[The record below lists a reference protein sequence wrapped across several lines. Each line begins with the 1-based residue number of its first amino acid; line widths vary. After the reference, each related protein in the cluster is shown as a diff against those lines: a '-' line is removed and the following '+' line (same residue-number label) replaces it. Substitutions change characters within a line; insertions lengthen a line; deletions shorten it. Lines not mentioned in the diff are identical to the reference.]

1 MRGVKAAFVSL
12 LVRREKAVVP
22 STEAGANK
30 NGGILR
36 SSQVYGDCEEPLEK
50 LKEQWTQFMHETF
63 LAIAELDCGVLVLLF
78 RADGDNLQRINL
90 QNGDR
95 HVLSRVIE
103 DAGHANL
110 LGDET
115 ATHGPVPSSWPA
127 RRRA

>member
-63 LAIAELDCGVLVLLF
+63 LAIAELEMKLRREELE
-78 RADGDNLQRINL
+78 
-90 QNGDR
+90 
-95 HVLSRVIE
+95 SRFKTQGRR
-103 DAGHANL
+103 DQQP
-110 LGDET
+110 
-115 ATHGPVPSSWPA
+115 GPMPEWSN
-127 RRRA
+127 